1 MAFKMSEIGIGF
13 LPSLG
18 RYHHKNVLSR
28 L

>member
-1 MAFKMSEIGIGF
+1 MAEIGIGF

-18 RYHHKNVLSR
+18 RYHQKNVLSR